1 MENYKLCY
9 MAFVDDN
16 NTYKLYFTDN
26 YEDQWGDDWN
36 DRPADCN
43 AESPY
48 EDETHHIVSM
58 YVEFD
63 WMVTDII
70 FGGKTYA
77 VEDMNK
83 SGVPW
88 LIFKNKDY
96 TDYKLLGGMS
106 FTEVLT
112 ILEISGVATYWLDKE
127 LVGLVSEEAKLT
139 EELVINNLRMLEE
152 EE

>member
-1 MENYKLCY
+1 MEEYKLCY
-9 MAFVDDN
+9 IECVDDY
-16 NTYKLYFTDN
+16 NTYKFYFTDN

-63 WMVTDII
+63 WMATDII

-77 VEDMNK
+77 VVDMNK
-83 SGVPW
+83 GGVPW
-88 LIFKNKDY
+88 LIYKNKDY
-96 TDYKLLGGMS
+96 TDYKIVGGETFMN
-106 FTEVLT
+106 VLAL
-112 ILEISGVATYWLDKE
+112 LEISGVAKYWVDKE
-127 LVGLVSEEAKLT
+127 LLGYLCEANDEEYDKAMEVL
-139 EELVINNLRMLEE
+139 NNMEV
-152 EE
+152 